1 LADELCAHLSKRFHI
16 AVCAREIAQG
26 RGYRLYQVHKPSN
39 RHLVDIHPVSALP
52 PARRIARVLVAAPEE
67 LIAQKVIA
75 YHQRRGQPKSGT
87 DWRDLAMLLLTFPAL
102 KRAEGPVI
110 DRLRAA
116 NADADI
122 LNLWNDLVKQ
132 KIQPAKDADE
142 F

>member
-1 LADELCAHLSKRFHI
+1 
-16 AVCAREIAQG
+16 
-26 RGYRLYQVHKPSN
+26 
-39 RHLVDIHPVSALP
+39 
-52 PARRIARVLVAAPEE
+52 
-67 LIAQKVIA
+67 
-75 YHQRRGQPKSGT
+75 
-87 DWRDLAMLLLTFPAL
+87 MLLVTFPAL